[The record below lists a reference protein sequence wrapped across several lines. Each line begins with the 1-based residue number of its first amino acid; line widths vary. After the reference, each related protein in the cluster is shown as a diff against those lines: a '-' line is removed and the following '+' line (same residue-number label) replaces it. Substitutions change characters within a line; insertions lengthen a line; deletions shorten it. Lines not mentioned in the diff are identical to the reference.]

1 MRVLNAPT
9 PETETTTH
17 YFYQHARG
25 FEVDNPA
32 WDEIYRTQFTEVFLE
47 DKIILEAQQ
56 ESIIRYPGAVM
67 IDINDDAPCI
77 AISKALRAAILAEQ
91 AEMSQSAAAE

>member
-1 MRVLNAPT
+1 
-9 PETETTTH
+9 
-17 YFYQHARG
+17 
-25 FEVDNPA
+25 
-32 WDEIYRTQFTEVFLE
+32 LE

-56 ESIIRYPGAVM
+56 ESISRYPGAVM